1 LDSGILTYRMK
12 LFKSR
17 QVFFLLLFSFLLIS
31 SCTKDEDV
39 IIEETENILST
50 YDLEVIDYFKQ
61 ITLGFE
67 FGNATEVTRRFETP
81 IKLFV
86 DGNKLDYLMD
96 ELSDIIAEL
105 NDIISDVTSIELVDT
120 KNESNYQIFFGTH
133 IDFGNLY
140 PSIPKQILQ
149 ANLGYFNIFFDN
161 KNEITNGYMYVDTER
176 TGEIFQRHLLR
187 EELTQSLGLAKDSDK
202 YSDSIFQ
209 AEWTNTTGFSMI
221 DEDIIELLYH
231 PDMRLGL
238 GCFQVEN
245 VLENILKK

>member
-105 NDIISDVTSIELVDT
+105 NDII
-120 KNESNYQIFFGTH
+120 GTH

-140 PSIPKQILQ
+140 PSIPKQALQ

-161 KNEITNGYMYVDTER
+161 NNEITNGYMYVDTE
-176 TGEIFQRHLLR
+176 
-187 EELTQSLGLAKDSDK
+187 
-202 YSDSIFQ
+202 SI
-209 AEWTNTTGFSMI
+209 
-221 DEDIIELLYH
+221 Y
-231 PDMRLGL
+231 
-238 GCFQVEN
+238 
-245 VLENILKK
+245 